1 MPISV
6 LMNRSGPH
14 QCMQCARLL
23 ISRAMASTT
32 SARSPALIGVCQMTN
47 SNDMEVNWKV
57 AQGFIERAVER
68 KCKMLFFPE
77 CFDFVGVQKE
87 DQITMAFDESDS
99 FLTRFRDAAKQ
110 HGLWMS
116 LGGFHN
122 KDPSGSLP
130 WNSHIVIDSSG
141 ETRARY
147 DKLHL
152 FDLEIPGKVR
162 LMESEF
168 SKAGKENVELHNK
181 VDIYCALHQMVP
193 PVSTPIGNL
202 GLSICY
208 DLRFPELSIW
218 NRKAGAHILSFP
230 SGFTLT
236 TGLAHWESLL
246 RARAI
251 ENQCYVVAAAQTG
264 VHNPKRSSYG
274 HAMVVDPWG
283 AVIGQCSER
292 EIRKTQPVFAHRRS
306 DLYSLHV
313 NERREIGNESLPF
326 GKFPIP
332 PSQIFYRSAHSY
344 AFVNLKPVLD
354 GHVLVAPCKQVDRLT
369 DLTDEETADL
379 FCLAKKVQ
387 KMLEAQHGVD
397 SSTICV
403 QDGPQSGQTIK
414 HVHVHILPRRKGD
427 FGGSTDTVY
436 AELAKHDRDDRPPR
450 TNEQMSVEAAR
461 YRKIMNE

>member
-1 MPISV
+1 S
-6 LMNRSGPH
+6 L
-14 QCMQCARLL
+14 QCMQSARLL
-23 ISRAMASTT
+23 ISRVMASTT
-32 SARSPALIGVCQMTN
+32 STRAPQLIGVCQMTN
-47 SNDMEVNWKV
+47 SNDMGANWKV
-57 AQGFIERAVER
+57 AQGFIERAAER
-68 KCKMLFFPE
+68 RCKMLFFPE
-77 CFDFVGVQKE
+77 CFDFVGVHKE
-87 DQITMAFDESDS
+87 DQITLAFDESDA
-99 FLTRFRDAAKQ
+99 FLSRFRDAAKQ

-122 KDPSGSLP
+122 KDASGSLP
-130 WNSHIVIDSSG
+130 WNSHIVIDSEGS
-141 ETRARY
+141 TRARY

-168 SKAGKENVELHNK
+168 SKGGSE
-181 VDIYCALHQMVP
+181 IVP

-236 TGLAHWESLL
+236 TGLAHWEALL

-274 HAMVVDPWG
+274 HAVVVDPWG
-283 AVIGQCSER
+283 AVIAQCSER
-292 EIRKTQPVFAHRRS
+292 VGMCFAEIDIDYLEEIRKTQPVFAHRRS
-306 DLYSLHV
+306 DLYTLHV
-313 NERREIGNESLPF
+313 NEKREIGDAPYSF
-326 GKFPIP
+326 GKIPIS
-332 PSQIFYRSAHSY
+332 PSHVFYRSAHSY

-354 GHVLVAPCKQVDRLT
+354 GHVLVSPCKPADRLT
-369 DLTDEETADL
+369 DLNDEETADL

-387 KMLEAQHGVD
+387 RMLEKKHGVD
-397 SSTICV
+397 SSTVCV

-414 HVHVHILPRRKGD
+414 HVHVHILPRRAND
-427 FGGSTDTVY
+427 FGGGGTSTDAVY

-450 TNEQMSVEAAR
+450 TNEQMVEEAAI
-461 YRKIMNE
+461 YRKIMNS

>member
-1 MPISV
+1 SY
-6 LMNRSGPH
+6 
-14 QCMQCARLL
+14 QCMQCARLF

-32 SARSPALIGVCQMTN
+32 TARSPSLIGVCQMTN
-47 SNDMEVNWKV
+47 SNDMEANWKA
-57 AQGFIERAVER
+57 AQGFIDRAAER

-87 DQITMAFDESDS
+87 DQITMAFDESDA
-99 FLTRFRDAAKQ
+99 FLTRFREAARQ
-110 HGLWMS
+110 NGLWMS

-122 KDPSGSLP
+122 KDASGSLP
-130 WNSHIVIDSSG
+130 WNSHIVIDADG

-168 SKAGKENVELHNK
+168 SKAGKE
-181 VDIYCALHQMVP
+181 MVR

-251 ENQCYVVAAAQTG
+251 ETQCYVVAAAQTG

-292 EIRKTQPVFAHRRS
+292 VGMCFAEIDIEYLEGIRKTQPVFDHRRS
-306 DLYSLHV
+306 DLYTLHV
-313 NERREIGNESLPF
+313 NERREIGDSPLPF

-332 PSQIFYRSAHSY
+332 PSHVFYRSAHSY
-344 AFVNLKPVLD
+344 AFVNLKPVLE
-354 GHVLVAPCKQVDRLT
+354 GHVLVSPSTPVDRLT
-369 DLTDEETADL
+369 DLSDEQTADL

-414 HVHVHILPRRKGD
+414 HVHIHILPRRNGD

-450 TNEQMSVEAAR
+450 TAEQMNEEAAR
-461 YRKIMNE
+461 YRKIMNQ